1 MVSLHTNKTLT
12 KTEVSTRD
20 WGIVMT
26 GLTRLLF
33 GGMWIWGLW
42 KAVECFKWGLI
53 GRTSR
58 SIEDSGAEGDL
69 NCGSLAQETSE
80 ENNFSYCILPILVIF
95 W

>member
-1 MVSLHTNKTLT
+1 MHLFCYFLNKFQFNLEKIIIALVMVSLHTNKTLT

-42 KAVECFKWGLI
+42 KAVEGFK
-53 GRTSR
+53 
-58 SIEDSGAEGDL
+58 
-69 NCGSLAQETSE
+69 
-80 ENNFSYCILPILVIF
+80 
-95 W
+95 